1 VNFYSSPGAYLAVG
15 GGYHAG
21 RVINYSPPTNEGPT
35 PVNMSSPNLNVEVKP
50 VSSIDLQNSY
60 VYTHFTNPENGDV
73 VYDNHELISRWNY
86 QMTKALS
93 FNLIGQYISTL
104 PNAQYTSLANSK
116 TLFADAL
123 LTYMPHPGTAVYFGY
138 LGNFANIDRALCT
151 REANGQ
157 CDANEPILPPTYS
170 ALMND
175 GKTLYLKV
183 SYLLRF

>member
-1 VNFYSSPGAYLAVG
+1 MAVDI
-15 GGYHAG
+15 HAG

-86 QMTKALS
+86 QMSKALS

-104 PNAQYTSLANSK
+104 PNPQYTSLANSK

-123 LTYMPHPGTAVYFGY
+123 VTYMPHPGTAVYFGY
-138 LGNFANIDRALCT
+138 LGKFRQHRSRPLHPRCERAVRHQRSDFAAH
-151 REANGQ
+151 
-157 CDANEPILPPTYS
+157 
-170 ALMND
+170 
-175 GKTLYLKV
+175 V
-183 SYLLRF
+183 F